1 MPLLRLAFGKRPLKV
16 VAALLLALLV
26 SHPARAQNLE
36 QQTKAARVASL
47 VRSTVWPKG
56 KAVGANP
63 LVIGVFGEESM
74 ADTLRE
80 VVGSR
85 KMNGREVIVKRCTV
99 PQEIAGCHVVFICR
113 IEQDRTRELLRKA
126 AGEPI
131 LTIGD
136 GESFLDRGGIVQL
149 AAGAGTVQ
157 FTFDSSNLRRASLQI
172 DPETLLLAN
181 PPGRR

>member
-1 MPLLRLAFGKRPLKV
+1 MVLGSLF
-16 VAALLLALLV
+16 AL
-26 SHPARAQNLE
+26 PARAQNLE

-47 VRSTVWPKG
+47 VRSTIWPKEKG
-56 KAVGANP
+56 VGVGVSP

-74 ADTLRE
+74 VDSLRD

-85 KMNGREVIVKRCTV
+85 RMNGREVIVRRCTAV
-99 PQEIAGCHVVFICR
+99 QEIGGCHVLFICR

-126 AGEPI
+126 SGQTI

-136 GESFLDRGGIVQL
+136 GEGFLDRGGIVQL
-149 AAGAGTVQ
+149 ASAAGTVQ
-157 FTFDSSNLRRASLQI
+157 FSFDTSNLRRASLQI